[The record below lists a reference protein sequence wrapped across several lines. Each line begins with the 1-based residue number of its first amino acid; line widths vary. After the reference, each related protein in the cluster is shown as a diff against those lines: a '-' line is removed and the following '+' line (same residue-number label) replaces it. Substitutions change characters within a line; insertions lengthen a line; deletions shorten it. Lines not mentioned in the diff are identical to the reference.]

1 MTTIKKGIVNT
12 METNAL
18 NDVNPFYNL
27 PVVDLLIKQQEME
40 EKISL
45 TYGLQGADTMVNIL
59 RNLKYQL
66 DEEIDRRMYTG
77 EINDNVIFIFED
89 YLKRKDAIETEA
101 MNQLEQV
108 QAMFE
113 YGDIS
118 ETEMI
123 KRTDEINKNK
133 EKGLADL
140 VKSIK

>member
-45 TYGLQGADTMVNIL
+45 TYGLQGADTMVNTL

-77 EINDNVIFIFED
+77 EINDNIIFIFED

-108 QAMFE
+108 QVMFE
-113 YGDIS
+113 YGDIT
-118 ETEMI
+118 EVEMI

-133 EKGLADL
+133 EKGLSDL